1 MRIRNLAVVL
11 GLVAAVGCGGNTP
24 VVQAPA
30 PAPTEDYA
38 ARARA
43 DSIAAADAAR
53 RAAMARADSIA
64 KAERARADQL
74 ARDEA
79 ARLDRM
85 RMALRDTLGQ
95 RTFFDFDRSDI
106 RTQDRPA
113 LARKVAILKANTG
126 LTIRIAGHADERGS
140 DEYNLALGARRAASA
155 RTYLVNMGIA
165 PARIEVVSL
174 GEERPLVVGHD
185 ESAWKMNRRT
195 EYTPVAGFES
205 LIRPMANR

>member
-11 GLVAAVGCGGNTP
+11 GLVAAVGCSKTP
-24 VVQAPA
+24 VVQA

-43 DSIAAADAAR
+43 DSIAAAEAAR

-64 KAERARADQL
+64 RAEQARAEQL
-74 ARDEA
+74 AREEA

-95 RTFFDFDRSDI
+95 RTFYDFDKAEI
-106 RTQDRPA
+106 RPQDRPA
-113 LARKVAILKANTG
+113 LDRKLAILKANTG

-140 DEYNLALGARRAASA
+140 DEYNLALGARRAAAA
-155 RTYLVNMGIA
+155 RTYLVNLGIA
-165 PARIEVVSL
+165 PARIEVVSY
-174 GEERPLVVGHD
+174 GEERPLVVGSN
-185 ESAWKMNRRT
+185 ESAWAMNRRA
-195 EYTPVAGFES
+195 EYTPLAGFES
-205 LIRPMANR
+205 LVRPMASR

>member
-1 MRIRNLAVVL
+1 MRIRNLAVIL
-11 GLVAAVGCGGNTP
+11 GLAAAVGCSKTP
-24 VVQAPA
+24 VVEA

-43 DSIAAADAAR
+43 DSIAAAEAAR

-64 KAERARADQL
+64 RAEQARAEQL
-74 ARDEA
+74 AREEA

-85 RMALRDTLGQ
+85 RLALRDTLTQ
-95 RTFFDFDRSDI
+95 RTHFDFDKSDI
-106 RTQDRPA
+106 RPQERPA
-113 LARKVAILKANTG
+113 LARKLAILKANTG

-155 RTYLVNMGIA
+155 RAYLVNMGIA
-165 PARIEVVSL
+165 PARIEVVSY

-185 ESAWKMNRRT
+185 ESAWSMNRRA
-195 EYTPVAGFES
+195 EYIPVAGFEA
-205 LIRPMANR
+205 LIRPMASR

>member
-11 GLVAAVGCGGNTP
+11 GLLAAAGCSKTP
-24 VVQAPA
+24 VVEAPA

-43 DSIAAADAAR
+43 DSIAAAEAAR

-64 KAERARADQL
+64 RAEQARAEQL
-74 ARDEA
+74 AREEA

-85 RMALRDTLGQ
+85 RMALRDTLTQ
-95 RTFFDFDRSDI
+95 RTYFDFDKSDI
-106 RTQDRPA
+106 RPQERPV
-113 LARKVAILKANTG
+113 LARKLAILKANTG

-155 RTYLVNMGIA
+155 RAHLVNMGIA
-165 PARIEVVSL
+165 PARIEVVSY

-185 ESAWKMNRRT
+185 ESAWSMNRRA
-195 EYTPVAGFES
+195 EYIPVSGFES
-205 LIRPMANR
+205 LVRPMANR